1 MVVAAS
7 RSQCV
12 SFCRWLK
19 LKLFPKAVAFSCY
32 CHLIF
37 TLSTSIRTTT
47 TIPHVKRQH
56 RTFNKKCSQFMC
68 ALHQDAITSIIL
80 SQKSPAAAQYRSLY
94 RISHQPT
101 ITTSCL
107 LVSVNFCQLQ
117 SLNLL
122 LFPRSYSNRLPL
134 FLNLY
139 GMHSTKRSLSMQSLG
154 LARLH
159 IFSNTFN
166 IDCSHTFINTS
177 NINCSHTFSNT
188 SNIYF
193 SADSSSISMQSM
205 PENLK
210 AKYSENI
217 AWRRF
222 LAISSLWDNRLNSSS
237 HSPHDQESLHMSTL
251 YEIYDVFAKGASP
264 GYINELRLA
273 HIKKF
278 FDKHRIP
285 LSKQL
290 SHSIPSSIDHTLPA
304 DSQATDR
311 FHTLYNNSR
320 DIPKIESEI
329 LINTIRSIVKDYAA
343 FGQTSQSELSTLV
356 SDHLSRGS
364 VFIAAEILQNMR
376 SKGISLDPSA
386 AHSIFT
392 ALDSSQADSFIPYHL
407 DSLHTS
413 VTEYQQETSKSN
425 PQVADA
431 LNLLKTYCSSS
442 STFSKAKSL
451 FEKLPF
457 AELNSATAILKSHA
471 FMIDSI
477 ALFKQDLEFAEQIF
491 NDVSFKYKLVPDMD
505 VYRSMLHAYVVLG
518 SLEQVHAFRDTLV
531 QAGIRFDHYIY
542 NLLIRAHADR
552 EDGAGAVAFL
562 NMAESEGIIPTIGM
576 LTSTLLAYVRSAD
589 DNAMRLA
596 ESFFYQ
602 RIQGKHH
609 YGVQVFNILMDGYS
623 RRKLL
628 YPMMFWFEQ
637 LLLHNCRPDEF
648 TYSIFKYVVFSN
660 SPDISDTMRDNF
672 DQNFE
677 KQSGISVLKLRS
689 IYSETIEFKYRL
701 HAIGMSDGLD
711 WFEKNI
717 QGTSYAPTLV
727 TYTILMAL
735 HIRNSNH
742 KAALRVY
749 NMILSCGF
757 KLDEHVYHQ
766 LIQAGLLSTNWYMKA
781 FDCFEKMIA
790 ERLQPL
796 RVTVVSLLRIC
807 IKHRLTEQLERVVS
821 ITFIRN
827 PISYELS
834 FYMLVFEILVRANN
848 WNSAT
853 DAICIILRQ
862 ILTRQRGPK
871 TAVIQPLL
879 VKAVTWSNADVV
891 FMMGQV
897 IVQTRILLQKIP
909 ALDILNAMNTMLIH
923 SSSLPLHSYDASQS
937 NSSLEL
943 TQDNDR
949 SVMMRPSLLSSFNTL
964 PIAQSHVHSMAEF
977 ILYTM
982 LFPTQI
988 QPTHIKSLLQNL
1000 ADQKLFQIIHDLSI
1014 LVLTPDV
1021 STMGYPTQQE
1031 VKDYQAGC
1039 DRFVGNTLQILSLA
1053 HGCEKLTR
1061 SLWERIVTS
1070 NIADSSINQS
1080 KPSVSLL
1087 LSRQG
1092 TTPAWRYTPTDQIVW
1107 KYFQILVKWKQVDEA
1122 LEMVTNGLE
1131 QMRFPP
1137 SEKLFKLVRNWFE
1150 AEGLHAQGKCYIDF
1164 WKLKWPEWVL

>member
-210 AKYSENI
+210 TKYSENI

-392 ALDSSQADSFIPYHL
+392 ALDSSQADNFIPYHL

-457 AELNSATAILKSHA
+457 AELNSATAVLKSHA

-477 ALFKQDLEFAEQIF
+477 ALFK
-491 NDVSFKYKLVPDMD
+491 
-505 VYRSMLHAYVVLG
+505 
-518 SLEQVHAFRDTLV
+518 
-531 QAGIRFDHYIY
+531 
-542 NLLIRAHADR
+542 
-552 EDGAGAVAFL
+552 
-562 NMAESEGIIPTIGM
+562 
-576 LTSTLLAYVRSAD
+576 
-589 DNAMRLA
+589 
-596 ESFFYQ
+596 
-602 RIQGKHH
+602 
-609 YGVQVFNILMDGYS
+609 
-623 RRKLL
+623 
-628 YPMMFWFEQ
+628 
-637 LLLHNCRPDEF
+637 
-648 TYSIFKYVVFSN
+648 
-660 SPDISDTMRDNF
+660 
-672 DQNFE
+672 
-677 KQSGISVLKLRS
+677 
-689 IYSETIEFKYRL
+689 
-701 HAIGMSDGLD
+701 
-711 WFEKNI
+711 
-717 QGTSYAPTLV
+717 
-727 TYTILMAL
+727 
-735 HIRNSNH
+735 
-742 KAALRVY
+742 
-749 NMILSCGF
+749 
-757 KLDEHVYHQ
+757 
-766 LIQAGLLSTNWYMKA
+766 
-781 FDCFEKMIA
+781 
-790 ERLQPL
+790 
-796 RVTVVSLLRIC
+796 
-807 IKHRLTEQLERVVS
+807 
-821 ITFIRN
+821 
-827 PISYELS
+827 
-834 FYMLVFEILVRANN
+834 
-848 WNSAT
+848 
-853 DAICIILRQ
+853 
-862 ILTRQRGPK
+862 
-871 TAVIQPLL
+871 
-879 VKAVTWSNADVV
+879 
-891 FMMGQV
+891 
-897 IVQTRILLQKIP
+897 KI
-909 ALDILNAMNTMLIH
+909 
-923 SSSLPLHSYDASQS
+923 
-937 NSSLEL
+937 
-943 TQDNDR
+943 
-949 SVMMRPSLLSSFNTL
+949 
-964 PIAQSHVHSMAEF
+964 
-977 ILYTM
+977 
-982 LFPTQI
+982 
-988 QPTHIKSLLQNL
+988 
-1000 ADQKLFQIIHDLSI
+1000 
-1014 LVLTPDV
+1014 
-1021 STMGYPTQQE
+1021 
-1031 VKDYQAGC
+1031 
-1039 DRFVGNTLQILSLA
+1039 
-1053 HGCEKLTR
+1053 
-1061 SLWERIVTS
+1061 
-1070 NIADSSINQS
+1070 
-1080 KPSVSLL
+1080 
-1087 LSRQG
+1087 
-1092 TTPAWRYTPTDQIVW
+1092 
-1107 KYFQILVKWKQVDEA
+1107 
-1122 LEMVTNGLE
+1122 
-1131 QMRFPP
+1131 
-1137 SEKLFKLVRNWFE
+1137 
-1150 AEGLHAQGKCYIDF
+1150 
-1164 WKLKWPEWVL
+1164 

>member
-1 MVVAAS
+1 
-7 RSQCV
+7 
-12 SFCRWLK
+12 
-19 LKLFPKAVAFSCY
+19 
-32 CHLIF
+32 
-37 TLSTSIRTTT
+37 
-47 TIPHVKRQH
+47 
-56 RTFNKKCSQFMC
+56 
-68 ALHQDAITSIIL
+68 
-80 SQKSPAAAQYRSLY
+80 
-94 RISHQPT
+94 
-101 ITTSCL
+101 
-107 LVSVNFCQLQ
+107 
-117 SLNLL
+117 
-122 LFPRSYSNRLPL
+122 
-134 FLNLY
+134 
-139 GMHSTKRSLSMQSLG
+139 
-154 LARLH
+154 
-159 IFSNTFN
+159 
-166 IDCSHTFINTS
+166 
-177 NINCSHTFSNT
+177 
-188 SNIYF
+188 
-193 SADSSSISMQSM
+193 M

-210 AKYSENI
+210 TKYSENI

-222 LAISSLWDNRLNSSS
+222 LAISSLWDNRLNPSS

-392 ALDSSQADSFIPYHL
+392 ALDSSQADNFIPYHL

-717 QGTSYAPTLV
+717 QGTSYAPTL
-727 TYTILMAL
+727 
-735 HIRNSNH
+735 
-742 KAALRVY
+742 
-749 NMILSCGF
+749 
-757 KLDEHVYHQ
+757 
-766 LIQAGLLSTNWYMKA
+766 
-781 FDCFEKMIA
+781 MIA

-1107 KYFQILVKWKQVDEA
+1107 KYFQILVKWRQMDEA